1 MITVQN
7 KNELDNFV
15 INNSNKII
23 LLYFG
28 ASWCGPCKSLKAILK
43 DENTMSKY
51 DKLAPVY
58 IDIDLEDLEDI
69 VNMYSI
75 QSIPAV
81 YLSVLHDDQV
91 KTIDSVIGFNWQ
103 KVEEIY
109 YNGLKILSD
118 INDNNNSDSN
128 HSDNNEINNSSN
140 D

>member
-1 MITVQN
+1 MN
-7 KNELDNFV
+7 
-15 INNSNKII
+15 
-23 LLYFG
+23 
-28 ASWCGPCKSLKAILK
+28 
-43 DENTMSKY
+43 KY